1 VFCRNPTVKI
11 QDSGLEARGKP
22 KERILASAIRLFAE
36 KGYDKTSVREIVAS
50 AGVTKPV
57 LYYHFKSKE
66 GLLRTILDW
75 AASLQKE
82 YVADVMDAGG
92 RNALDKCIYLA
103 GILYRGV
110 AENPNLFRMIH
121 NFIFGPPQ
129 GFDHEVESFH
139 RRLVD
144 VIKRIYQEGF
154 ERGELA
160 HADPEDVALLVLS
173 TIDFCL
179 HLNHV
184 RPEFMDPDR
193 SERLLRLVFRG
204 VQNREGRQES
214 EAHI

>member
-1 VFCRNPTVKI
+1 MFCGNPTIKI
-11 QDSGLEARGKP
+11 QDRGLEAQGKP
-22 KERILASAIRLFAE
+22 KERIMASAIRLFAE
-36 KGYDKTSVREIVAS
+36 KGYDKTPVREIVAS

-66 GLLRTILDW
+66 GLLRAILDW
-75 AASLQKE
+75 AASLQKV
-82 YVADVMDAGG
+82 YVADVMEAGG
-92 RNALDKCIYLA
+92 GNALDKCIYLA
-103 GILYRGV
+103 KIIYRGV

-121 NFIFGPPQ
+121 NLIFGPPQ
-129 GFDHEVESFH
+129 GFDCEVEGFH
-139 RRLVD
+139 KRLVD
-144 VIKRIYQEGF
+144 VIKCIYQEGF

-193 SERLLRLVFRG
+193 SERLLRLAFRG
-204 VQNREGRQES
+204 VQNREGQQES
-214 EAHI
+214 EALI